1 MDVSITAM
9 EHVVLEVQQATTL
22 FRRERGTFG
31 SVKIAPSDP
40 ALPEQVT

>member
-1 MDVSITAM
+1 MITAM
-9 EHVVLEVQQATTL
+9 EHFVLEVHQSTTL

-31 SVKIAPSDP
+31 SVEIAPSGP